1 VSGREAIA
9 PQLGGGFIV
18 TGECGRPHLNGPAW
32 SWWQCKPCKRAQAAA
47 TLRAVEAIRLALYY
61 PEIPPAAIC
70 GAPTFTAS
78 DARHRR
84 SGESCPVCRQ
94 GARDERRSRRS
105 RELRREVAMQS
116 AG

>member
-1 VSGREAIA
+1 MSGREAIA

-18 TGECGRPHLNGPAW
+18 TGECGRPHLKGPAW

-47 TLRAVEAIRLALYY
+47 TLRAVEAIRLAL
-61 PEIPPAAIC
+61 ETPPAPIC

-94 GARDERRSRRS
+94 GARDERRSR
-105 RELRREVAMQS
+105 ELRREVAMQS